1 MPVGTPIYTSLNLD
15 ENGMLHAKGYEKTGN
30 TEIETYIQTNA
41 LLEEGDLI
49 AEQEQIA
56 AMLQV
61 V

>member
-1 MPVGTPIYTSLNLD
+1 
-15 ENGMLHAKGYEKTGN
+15 MLYAKGYEKTGQ
-30 TEIETYIQTNA
+30 TEIETHIQTEA

>member
-1 MPVGTPIYTSLNLD
+1 
-15 ENGMLHAKGYEKTGN
+15 MLHAKGCEKTGQ
-30 TEIETYIQTNA
+30 TEIETYIQTEA

-49 AEQEQIA
+49 AEQDQIA